1 MKIMKNFILTFSLVL
16 IITSCVSKN
25 EYDKLV
31 KEKENLIEEIK
42 QLKTDLE
49 IYRSSPSKLCANA
62 NQLLKEK
69 KLDELKNIK
78 EILLKYHPESEE
90 LKNIEK
96 YCNQLEILIKKEK
109 KEEEIKRM
117 QAVSKLKKKYDDISG
132 ITWYENPYF
141 VHYDDRNLTSIY
153 IGKKDQDIWLRLKMS
168 YTGEDWIFFE
178 SAYLSYDGMTRNIF
192 FNEYKEKESDHSG
205 GNVWEWIDVEINE
218 SLLEYLREMVNG
230 KSVKMRLSGKYTKTR
245 NLSSSEIKGIKDV
258 ILAYDV
264 LKAEIK

>member
-1 MKIMKNFILTFSLVL
+1 
-16 IITSCVSKN
+16 
-25 EYDKLV
+25 
-31 KEKENLIEEIK
+31 
-42 QLKTDLE
+42 
-49 IYRSSPSKLCANA
+49 
-62 NQLLKEK
+62 
-69 KLDELKNIK
+69 
-78 EILLKYHPESEE
+78 
-90 LKNIEK
+90 
-96 YCNQLEILIKKEK
+96 
-109 KEEEIKRM
+109 
-117 QAVSKLKKKYDDISG
+117 
-132 ITWYENPYF
+132 
-141 VHYDDRNLTSIY
+141 
-153 IGKKDQDIWLRLKMS
+153 MS